1 MRDILDE
8 TIGRVCS
15 ATEVGDREKGILQVP
30 LGAIEARFGTGG
42 PDMGSFEA
50 TVVL

>member
-42 PDMGSFEA
+42 DMGSFEA